1 MYFCGICD
9 DLDFTTKG
17 RCLGHLREQHAGL
30 QYKCLKC
37 RKLFR
42 RNDNPHICG
51 ARREDYIPF
60 VMSTGEKGEAALR
73 VLNQFMQNA
82 EENLV
87 IVRNVML
94 NENEYEAKFDISAGR
109 GRGRGRGRPFNR
121 INVVDYT
128 ARKRTQPALPYNGKC
143 RRLSSSSVSSRS
155 SSASSSSSSTSS
167 SSNSS
172 ISSASS
178 SSSTASV
185 QTKTSAKFSEDEEKL
200 MEIGMATA
208 SLYSY
213 EEMTG
218 CDEPFL
224 GEIIDERRVI
234 ENSKIEIE
242 NKEKERRVQE
252 KREKEQ
258 NEQRDRREREER
270 ERNEKEEKESRMR
283 EQREKEQKAEKDRKE
298 KEEKERRER
307 RE

>member
-9 DLDFTTKG
+9 DLEFTTKG

-155 SSASSSSSSTSS
+155 SSTSSSSSSSS
-167 SSNSS
+167 SSS
-172 ISSASS
+172 ITSTSSASS
-178 SSSTASV
+178 SSSTESV
-185 QTKTSAKFSEDEEKL
+185 QTKASAKFSEDEEKL

-234 ENSKIEIE
+234 ENSEIE
-242 NKEKERRVQE
+242 NKEKKRRVQE

-258 NEQRDRREREER
+258 NEQKDRREREER
-270 ERNEKEEKESRMR
+270 ERNEREEKERRMR

-307 RE
+307 

>member
-87 IVRNVML
+87 IVRNIML
-94 NENEYEAKFDISAGR
+94 NEHEFEAKFEMSAGR

-155 SSASSSSSSTSS
+155 SSASSS
-167 SSNSS
+167 
-172 ISSASS
+172 
-178 SSSTASV
+178 
-185 QTKTSAKFSEDEEKL
+185 
-200 MEIGMATA
+200 
-208 SLYSY
+208 
-213 EEMTG
+213 
-218 CDEPFL
+218 
-224 GEIIDERRVI
+224 
-234 ENSKIEIE
+234 
-242 NKEKERRVQE
+242 
-252 KREKEQ
+252 
-258 NEQRDRREREER
+258 
-270 ERNEKEEKESRMR
+270 
-283 EQREKEQKAEKDRKE
+283 
-298 KEEKERRER
+298 
-307 RE
+307 

>member
-1 MYFCGICD
+1 MFFCGICD

-17 RCLGHLREQHAGL
+17 RCLRHLREQHAGL

-60 VMSTGEKGEAALR
+60 VMSNGEKGEAALR
-73 VLNQFMQNA
+73 LLNQFMQNA

-87 IVRNVML
+87 IVRTVML
-94 NENEYEAKFDISAGR
+94 NINEYEAKFEIGT

-121 INVVDYT
+121 INVMDYT
-128 ARKRTQPALPYNGKC
+128 AQKRTQPALPYNGKC
-143 RRLSSSSVSSRS
+143 RRLFSSSVPSRS

-172 ISSASS
+172 TSSASS
-178 SSSTASV
+178 TDSV
-185 QTKTSAKFSEDEEKL
+185 QTKALVKFSEDEERL

-218 CDEPFL
+218 CNEPFL

-234 ENSKIEIE
+234 ENIKI
-242 NKEKERRVQE
+242 
-252 KREKEQ
+252 
-258 NEQRDRREREER
+258 
-270 ERNEKEEKESRMR
+270 
-283 EQREKEQKAEKDRKE
+283 
-298 KEEKERRER
+298 
-307 RE
+307 